1 LASGP
6 TPAGPSD
13 VKAASDS
20 HSAHKERQRFCSSA
34 YAFTHLVC
42 DDLDVDNNATTT
54 TTVLRRADLAP
65 AETGGSALAD
75 QWNPRGRVMVCRA
88 SLSTSS

>member
-6 TPAGPSD
+6 TPAGTSD

-54 TTVLRRADLAP
+54 TTVLRRAPILLLQKPEVLRWPISGTHA
-65 AETGGSALAD
+65 AE
-75 QWNPRGRVMVCRA
+75 
-88 SLSTSS
+88 